1 MSLPRSHFFAAGAD
15 QCRSMSSRSSAA
27 SNAGLPP
34 RRSITSSS
42 SSLDPAARNSSFESA
57 VPSHATICHCAP
69 LRHATPSAANVT
81 SRAPNAR
88 QYRPSSLSNVR
99 MICTERSP
107 SVAIL
112 PLSPFSSVASRSALD
127 DAPLSDADAVGAT
140 TAGATG
146 ASCDLDSTSPST
158 TPMMPA
164 ANALMP
170 ATHAIRDR
178 AVPLGRSPSNG
189 SFTLRLSRHSDY

>member
-1 MSLPRSHFFAAGAD
+1 MSSLRSQFFAAGVD

-27 SNAGLPP
+27 SSAGLPP

-57 VPSHATICHCAP
+57 VPSHATICHCA